1 MKAIFCLLTSY
12 ILFMT
17 CSNAQS
23 LGLTA
28 GPAFS
33 FYEISADNVSVTS
46 DIKTGFSGG
55 LVAHVPVSKYLS
67 FRPELKYVQKGG
79 KLSED
84 GYSDKLT
91 LNYIELPVNF
101 VFNTHSIKGMFF
113 AGLGPSFN
121 LGLSGKSKGDDG
133 DYDVKFGSSSEDDF
147 KPFEI
152 GLNALVGYQF
162 KSGFF
167 VSANSNT
174 GLNNVGNDFDYNAE
188 YHNWYFGINIGFM
201 FKGKPKP
208 AAPAAT
214 N

>member
-1 MKAIFCLLTSY
+1 MKIIFCLLTSY
-12 ILFMT
+12 ILLN

-23 LGLTA
+23 FGITA
-28 GPAFS
+28 GPTFAF
-33 FYEISADNVSVTS
+33 YDISVGNVSVTS

-55 LVAHVPVSKYLS
+55 LVSHIPVSKYLS

-79 KLSED
+79 TLKQD
-84 GYSDKLT
+84 GYSDKMT

-101 VFNTHSIKGMFF
+101 VFNTHSAKGMFF

-133 DYDVKFGSSSEDDF
+133 DYDVKFGGGEEDDF

-152 GLNALVGYQF
+152 GLNALIGYQF
-162 KSGFF
+162 KGGLFF
-167 VSANSNT
+167 SANSNM
-174 GLNNVGNDFDYNAE
+174 GLNNVGNDFDYDSE

-201 FKGKPKP
+201 FNSNPKP

>member
-46 DIKTGFSGG
+46 DIKTGFGGG

-101 VFNTHSIKGMFF
+101 VF
-113 AGLGPSFN
+113 
-121 LGLSGKSKGDDG
+121 
-133 DYDVKFGSSSEDDF
+133 
-147 KPFEI
+147 
-152 GLNALVGYQF
+152 
-162 KSGFF
+162 
-167 VSANSNT
+167 
-174 GLNNVGNDFDYNAE
+174 
-188 YHNWYFGINIGFM
+188 
-201 FKGKPKP
+201 
-208 AAPAAT
+208 
-214 N
+214 